1 MTARP
6 ARYRVAPGRSRARHH
21 AASRKLTFYAADAA
35 PWPAATQVTSV
46 DAVEFEEAGAARLA
60 FPIDGL
66 TIPVIGRST

>member
-1 MTARP
+1 
-6 ARYRVAPGRSRARHH
+6 
-21 AASRKLTFYAADAA
+21 LTFHAADAA